1 MTNFEKRVEILES
14 NSQKQNLAIKYL
26 AIGILINSVAV
37 LLSVLIP
44 VIIKL
49 F

>member
-1 MTNFEKRVEILES
+1 MTNYEKKIEILEI

-44 VIIKL
+44 AIIKL